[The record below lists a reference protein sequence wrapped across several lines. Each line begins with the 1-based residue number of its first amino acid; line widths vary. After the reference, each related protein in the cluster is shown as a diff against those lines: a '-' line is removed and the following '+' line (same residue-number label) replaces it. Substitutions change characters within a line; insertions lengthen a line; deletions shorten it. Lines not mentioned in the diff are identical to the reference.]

1 MTKKEKGRLWDGRSR
16 PATDKYKENFIF
28 KEKTLSEQLQEGFEK
43 ERMGLP
49 KKLTEQQM
57 KFAYELVT
65 NEGRKTATECAVDAG
80 FAKDSARQYASKLQN
95 PKLYPLVVKYIGELR
110 EEWQKKYEVTYEK
123 HIAELGQIRKE
134 ALKKGAWSA
143 AVNAEVARGKAAG
156 LYIEQKIIRT
166 GKLEDLTTE
175 ELESR
180 MKKIIDDYSPILED
194 VPFEERKDKVKS
206 KQESQ
211 KDSLHLSDASDGKTF
226 LSKIIHHHLHN
237 ANVQTLCLFL

>member
-1 MTKKEKGRLWDGRSR
+1 
-16 PATDKYKENFIF
+16 
-28 KEKTLSEQLQEGFEK
+28 
-43 ERMGLP
+43 MGLP
-49 KKLTEQQM
+49 KKLTEKQM
-57 KFAYELVT
+57 KFAHEIVT

-80 FAKDSARQYASKLQN
+80 FEPEFARQYASKLQN

-110 EEWQKKYEVTYEK
+110 EEWQKKYEVTYDR
-123 HIAELGQIRKE
+123 HISELGKIRAE

-180 MKKIIDDYSPILED
+180 MKQIIDDYSPILEN
-194 VPFEERKDKVKS
+194 VPFEDIKETVMQAEEKTNEDSQQSDTESSSESSLSSSRKRS
-206 KQESQ
+206 GKQ
-211 KDSLHLSDASDGKTF
+211 
-226 LSKIIHHHLHN
+226 
-237 ANVQTLCLFL
+237 NVH